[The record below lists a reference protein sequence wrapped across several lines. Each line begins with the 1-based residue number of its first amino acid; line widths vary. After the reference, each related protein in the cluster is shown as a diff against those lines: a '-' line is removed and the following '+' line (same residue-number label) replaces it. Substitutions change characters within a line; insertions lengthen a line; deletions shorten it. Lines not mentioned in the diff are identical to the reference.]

1 MNRRNSHRGALR
13 RDPAR
18 NQGRILVA
26 AEGEFARYGLGG
38 ARVDRIAAR
47 AGANKRMLYYYFGSK
62 DDLFLRV
69 LEAAYAGIRSAEK
82 DLHLADVVLHEPLNG
97 EQAATLVGEISEALL
112 ELVDE
117 RPEATALL
125 RGRTFARTLH

>member
-1 MNRRNSHRGALR
+1 MNALH
-13 RDPAR
+13 
-18 NQGRILVA
+18 QST
-26 AEGEFARYGLGG
+26 EFIRLESDLA
-38 ARVDRIAAR
+38 ARVETLFQRCPA
-47 AGANKRMLYYYFGSK
+47 LYGFSVQASASVTRERVVL
-62 DDLFLRV
+62 DLQ
-69 LEAAYAGIRSAEK
+69 E

-112 ELVDE
+112 DLVDE

>member
-1 MNRRNSHRGALR
+1 MDAL
-13 RDPAR
+13 
-18 NQGRILVA
+18 QQST
-26 AEGEFARYGLGG
+26 EFIRLES
-38 ARVDRIAAR
+38 DLAAR
-47 AGANKRMLYYYFGSK
+47 MEHLFQRCPALYGFSVQPSASVTRERVVV
-62 DDLFLRV
+62 DLQD
-69 LEAAYAGIRSAEK
+69 